1 MKNKDLTQGKPFKTL
16 LIFSLPM
23 LISVTLQ
30 QFYNICD
37 SLIGGNMIKDSGN
50 SLSAI
55 NATYPITMIF
65 LAIATGFG
73 IGVNIV
79 IARYVGEKNLRSVKE
94 GIYTALIFSFL
105 VAVGLIIIT
114 FFFTELM
121 LKAIN
126 VSDSYFNKAAIY
138 LKWYILGLAFLIIYN
153 VVNNSFQALGK
164 SNIPLYFL
172 IFSTALNILLDIL
185 FVNLIEDVDLK
196 IRGIAVATFI
206 SQGLASFLSFLV
218 LLIFIKKTN
227 KERINVL
234 FNKNILMKILP
245 IAIPSIIQAS
255 IISFGQIL
263 IQSKVN
269 SLDINYPGAVA
280 GYGSSYKICY
290 VIVNI
295 YTMMSNAIST
305 YTSQNA
311 GAKKYDRIIKGFKAG
326 LSLCLILTIITTT
339 IFLIMPEQLL
349 SIFASNKDNKE
360 YFIYTGKKF
369 IYYVAP
375 FFILL
380 CIKIPCDGVLKGSK
394 DMRSFMIATFADLI
408 VRVGLTYILEPF
420 YGMDG
425 IFISWPIGW
434 LVGMSLSLIFYFRGR
449 WKRLIGYELNIQK
462 I

>member
-1 MKNKDLTQGKPFKTL
+1 MKNKDLTQGNPFKTIL
-16 LIFSLPM
+16 LFSLPM

-37 SLIGGNMIKDSGN
+37 SLIGGNLINDGGN

-65 LAIATGFG
+65 LAIATGLG

-79 IARYVGEKNLRSVKE
+79 VARFVGEKNLKSVKE
-94 GIYTALIFSFL
+94 GIYTALIF
-105 VAVGLIIIT
+105 GLIVALGLILIC
-114 FFFTELM
+114 FFLTDFM
-121 LKAIN
+121 LRAIN
-126 VSDSYFNKAAIY
+126 VSDAYFNKASIY

-153 VVNNSFQALGK
+153 TVTNSFQALGK

-172 IFSTALNILLDIL
+172 IFSTGLNILLDIL
-185 FVNLIEDVDLK
+185 FVNLINDVDTK

-206 SQGLASFLSFLV
+206 SQGLASILSFMV
-218 LLIFIKKTN
+218 LMIYLNKTN
-227 KERINVL
+227 KEHIDKL
-234 FNKNILMKILP
+234 FNKNILLKILP

-269 SLDINYPGAVA
+269 GLDVKYPGAVA

-311 GAKKYDRIIKGFKAG
+311 GAQKYERINKGFKAG
-326 LSLCLILTIITTT
+326 LLLCIILTVLTTT
-339 IFLIMPEQLL
+339 LFLAIPEQLL
-349 SIFASNKDNKE
+349 SIFASNGEQGE
-360 YFIYTGKKF
+360 YFISTGKKF
-369 IYYVAP
+369 I
-375 FFILL
+375 F
-380 CIKIPCDGVLKGSK
+380 KS
-394 DMRSFMIATFADLI
+394 
-408 VRVGLTYILEPF
+408 
-420 YGMDG
+420 
-425 IFISWPIGW
+425 
-434 LVGMSLSLIFYFRGR
+434 
-449 WKRLIGYELNIQK
+449 
-462 I
+462 

>member
-1 MKNKDLTQGKPFKTL
+1 MKNKDLTTGNPFKTL
-16 LIFSLPM
+16 LLFSLPM

-37 SLIGGNMIKDSGN
+37 SLIGGNLISDKGD

-65 LAIATGFG
+65 LAIATGLG
-73 IGVNIV
+73 IGINIV
-79 IARYVGEKNLRSVKE
+79 IARYVGAKENKYVKE
-94 GIYTALIFSFL
+94 GIYTALIFGILLALALIL
-105 VAVGLIIIT
+105 VT
-114 FFFTELM
+114 FFFTNLM

-126 VSDSYFNKAAIY
+126 VSDTYLNKASIY
-138 LKWYILGLAFLIIYN
+138 LKWYILGLVFLIIYN
-153 VVNNSFQALGK
+153 AVTNIFQALGK

-172 IFSTALNILLDIL
+172 IFSTGLNILLDIL
-185 FVNLIEDVDLK
+185 FVNLINDVNLK
-196 IRGIAVATFI
+196 IRGIAIATFI
-206 SQGLASFLSFLV
+206 SQGLASILSLTV
-218 LLIFIKKTN
+218 LLIYIKKTN
-227 KERINVL
+227 KEHVDVL
-234 FNKNILMKILP
+234 FNKNILLKILP

-269 SLDINYPGAVA
+269 GLDINYPGAVA

-311 GAKKYDRIIKGFKAG
+311 GAQKYDRITKGFKSG
-326 LSLCLILTIITTT
+326 LLLCIILTIITTT
-339 IFLIMPEQLL
+339 IFLIMPDQLL
-349 SIFASNKDNKE
+349 SIFASKGDNKE
-360 YFIYTGKKF
+360 YFLVTGRKF

-380 CIKIPCDGVLKGSK
+380 CIKIPCDGILKGSK
-394 DMRSFMIATFADLI
+394 DMRSFMISTFADLV

-420 YGMDG
+420 MGMDG

-434 LVGMSLSLIFYFRGR
+434 AVGMILSVSFYFMGR
-449 WKRLIGYELNIQK
+449 WKKLIGYSI
-462 I
+462 

>member
-1 MKNKDLTQGKPFKTL
+1 MKNKDLTTGNPFKTL
-16 LIFSLPM
+16 LLFSLPM

-37 SLIGGNMIKDSGN
+37 SLIGGNLISDKGD

-65 LAIATGFG
+65 LAIATGLG
-73 IGVNIV
+73 IGINIV
-79 IARYVGEKNLRSVKE
+79 IARYVGAKENKYVKE
-94 GIYTALIFSFL
+94 GIYTALIFGILL
-105 VAVGLIIIT
+105 VT
-114 FFFTELM
+114 DLM

-126 VSDSYFNKAAIY
+126 VSDTYLNKASIY

-153 VVNNSFQALGK
+153 AVTNIFQALGK

-172 IFSTALNILLDIL
+172 IFSTGLNILLDIL
-185 FVNLIEDVDLK
+185 FVNLINDVNLK
-196 IRGIAVATFI
+196 IRGIAIATFI
-206 SQGLASFLSFLV
+206 SQGLASILSLTV
-218 LLIFIKKTN
+218 LLIYIKKTN
-227 KERINVL
+227 KEHVDVL
-234 FNKNILMKILP
+234 FNKNILLKILP

-269 SLDINYPGAVA
+269 GLDINYPGAVA

-311 GAKKYDRIIKGFKAG
+311 GAQKYDRITKGFKSG
-326 LSLCLILTIITTT
+326 LLLCIILTIITTT
-339 IFLIMPEQLL
+339 IFLIMPDQLL
-349 SIFASNKDNKE
+349 SIFASKGDNKE
-360 YFIYTGKKF
+360 YFLVTGRKF

-380 CIKIPCDGVLKGSK
+380 CIKIPCDGILKGSK
-394 DMRSFMIATFADLI
+394 DMRSFMIATFADLV

-420 YGMDG
+420 MGMDG

-434 LVGMSLSLIFYFRGR
+434 AVGMILSVSFYFMGR
-449 WKRLIGYELNIQK
+449 WKKLIGYSI
-462 I
+462 

>member
-1 MKNKDLTQGKPFKTL
+1 MKNKDLTTGNPFKTL
-16 LIFSLPM
+16 LLFSLPM

-37 SLIGGNMIKDSGN
+37 SLIGGNLISDKGD

-65 LAIATGFG
+65 LAIATGLG
-73 IGVNIV
+73 IGINIV
-79 IARYVGEKNLRSVKE
+79 IARYVGAKENKYVKE
-94 GIYTALIFSFL
+94 GIYTALIFGILLALALIL
-105 VAVGLIIIT
+105 VT
-114 FFFTELM
+114 FFFTDLM

-126 VSDSYFNKAAIY
+126 VSDTYLNKASIY
-138 LKWYILGLAFLIIYN
+138 LKWYILGLVFLIIYN
-153 VVNNSFQALGK
+153 AVTNIFQALGK

-172 IFSTALNILLDIL
+172 IFSTGLNILLDIL
-185 FVNLIEDVDLK
+185 FVNLINDVNLK
-196 IRGIAVATFI
+196 IRGIAIATFI
-206 SQGLASFLSFLV
+206 SQGLASILSLTV
-218 LLIFIKKTN
+218 LLIYIKKTN
-227 KERINVL
+227 KEHVDVL
-234 FNKNILMKILP
+234 FNKNILLKILP

-269 SLDINYPGAVA
+269 GLDINYPGAVA

-311 GAKKYDRIIKGFKAG
+311 GAQKYDRITKGFKSG
-326 LSLCLILTIITTT
+326 LLLCIILTIITTT
-339 IFLIMPEQLL
+339 IFLIMPDQLL
-349 SIFASNKDNKE
+349 SIFASKGDNKE
-360 YFIYTGKKF
+360 YFLVTGRKF

-375 FFILL
+375 FYILL
-380 CIKIPCDGVLKGSK
+380 CIKIPCDGILKGSK
-394 DMRSFMIATFADLI
+394 DMRSFMIATFADLV

-420 YGMDG
+420 MGMDG

-434 LVGMSLSLIFYFRGR
+434 AVGMILSVSFYYMGR
-449 WKRLIGYELNIQK
+449 WKKLIGYSI
-462 I
+462 

>member
-1 MKNKDLTQGKPFKTL
+1 MKNRDLTVGKPFSTL
-16 LIFSLPM
+16 LLFSLPM
-23 LISVTLQ
+23 LLSVTLQ

-37 SLIGGNMIKDSGN
+37 SLIGGNLIKDNGA

-79 IARYVGEKNLRSVKE
+79 VARYVGEKNLKSIKE
-94 GIYTALIFSFL
+94 GIYTSLLFSLLIS
-105 VAVGLIIIT
+105 LIIILIT
-114 FFFTELM
+114 FFLTNLM
-121 LKAIN
+121 LKGIN
-126 VSDSYFNKAAIY
+126 VSDLYFNKAAIY
-138 LKWYILGLAFLIIYN
+138 LKWYILGFIFLIIYN

-172 IFSTALNILLDIL
+172 IFSTILNIILDIL

-196 IRGIAVATFI
+196 IRGIAIATFV
-206 SQGLASFLSFLV
+206 SQALAATLSF
-218 LLIFIKKTN
+218 IFLMVYLNKKIDD
-227 KERINVL
+227 KADKL
-234 FNKNILMKILP
+234 FNLNILKKILP

-269 SLDINYPGAVA
+269 GLDLKYPGAVA

-311 GAKKYDRIIKGFKAG
+311 GAKAYDRIIKGFKAG
-326 LSLCLILTIITTT
+326 LLLCIILTIITTSL
-339 IFLIMPEQLL
+339 FLIIPEQLL
-349 SIFASNKDNKE
+349 SIFKSSSDTQE
-360 YFIYTGKKF
+360 YFLYTGKKF

-408 VRVGLTYILEPF
+408 VRVGLTYILEPI

-434 LVGMSLSLIFYFRGR
+434 LVGMGLSVGFYFMGR
-449 WKRLIGYELNIQK
+449 WKRLIGYENVLN
-462 I
+462 

>member
-1 MKNKDLTQGKPFKTL
+1 MKNKDLTTGNPFKTL
-16 LIFSLPM
+16 LLFSLPM

-37 SLIGGNMIKDSGN
+37 SLIGGNLISDKGD

-65 LAIATGFG
+65 LAIATGLG
-73 IGVNIV
+73 IGINIV
-79 IARYVGEKNLRSVKE
+79 IARYVGAKENKYVKE
-94 GIYTALIFSFL
+94 GIYTALIFAILLALALIL
-105 VAVGLIIIT
+105 VT
-114 FFFTELM
+114 FFFTDLM

-126 VSDSYFNKAAIY
+126 VSDTYLNKASIY

-153 VVNNSFQALGK
+153 AVTNIFQALGK

-172 IFSTALNILLDIL
+172 IFSTGLNILLDIL
-185 FVNLIEDVDLK
+185 FVNLINDVNLK
-196 IRGIAVATFI
+196 IRGIAIATFI
-206 SQGLASFLSFLV
+206 SQGLASILSLTV
-218 LLIFIKKTN
+218 LLIYIKKTN
-227 KERINVL
+227 KEHVDVL
-234 FNKNILMKILP
+234 FNKNILLKILP

-269 SLDINYPGAVA
+269 GLDINYPGAVA

-311 GAKKYDRIIKGFKAG
+311 GAQKYDRITKGFKSG
-326 LSLCLILTIITTT
+326 LLLCIILTIITTT
-339 IFLIMPEQLL
+339 IFLIMPDQLL
-349 SIFASNKDNKE
+349 SIFASKGDNKE
-360 YFIYTGKKF
+360 YFLVTGRKF

-380 CIKIPCDGVLKGSK
+380 CIKIPCDGILKGSK
-394 DMRSFMIATFADLI
+394 DMRSFMIATFADLV

-420 YGMDG
+420 MGMDG

-434 LVGMSLSLIFYFRGR
+434 AVGMILSVSFYFMGR
-449 WKRLIGYELNIQK
+449 WKKLIGYSI
-462 I
+462 

>member
-1 MKNKDLTQGKPFKTL
+1 MKNKDLTTGNPFKTL
-16 LIFSLPM
+16 LLFSLPM

-37 SLIGGNMIKDSGN
+37 SLIGGNLISDKGD

-65 LAIATGFG
+65 LAIATGLG
-73 IGVNIV
+73 IGINIV
-79 IARYVGEKNLRSVKE
+79 IARYVGAKENKYVKE
-94 GIYTALIFSFL
+94 GIYTALIFGILLALALIL
-105 VAVGLIIIT
+105 VT
-114 FFFTELM
+114 FFFTDLM

-126 VSDSYFNKAAIY
+126 VSDTYLNKASIY
-138 LKWYILGLAFLIIYN
+138 LKWYILGLVFLIIYN
-153 VVNNSFQALGK
+153 AVTNIFQALGK

-172 IFSTALNILLDIL
+172 IFSTGLNILLDIL
-185 FVNLIEDVDLK
+185 FVNLINDVNLK
-196 IRGIAVATFI
+196 IRGIAIATFI
-206 SQGLASFLSFLV
+206 SQGLASILSLTV
-218 LLIFIKKTN
+218 LLIYIKKTN
-227 KERINVL
+227 KEHIDVL
-234 FNKNILMKILP
+234 FNKNILLKILP

-269 SLDINYPGAVA
+269 GLDINYPGAVA

-311 GAKKYDRIIKGFKAG
+311 GAQKYDRITKGFKSG
-326 LSLCLILTIITTT
+326 LLLCIILTIITTT
-339 IFLIMPEQLL
+339 IFLIMPDQLL
-349 SIFASNKDNKE
+349 SIFASKGDNKE
-360 YFIYTGKKF
+360 YFLVTGRKF

-375 FFILL
+375 FYILL
-380 CIKIPCDGVLKGSK
+380 CIKIPCDGILKGSK
-394 DMRSFMIATFADLI
+394 DMRSFMIATFADLV

-420 YGMDG
+420 MGMDG

-434 LVGMSLSLIFYFRGR
+434 AVGMILSVSFYYMGR
-449 WKRLIGYELNIQK
+449 WKKLIGYSI
-462 I
+462 

>member
-1 MKNKDLTQGKPFKTL
+1 MKNKDLTVGNPFKTL
-16 LIFSLPM
+16 LLFSLPM

-37 SLIGGNMIKDSGN
+37 SLIGGNLIKDSGD

-65 LAIATGFG
+65 LAIATGLG
-73 IGVNIV
+73 IGINIV
-79 IARYVGEKNLRSVKE
+79 IARFVGQKDYKKVKE
-94 GIYTALIFSFL
+94 GIYTSLIFGVL
-105 VAVGLIIIT
+105 LALCLIIIS

-126 VSDSYFNKAAIY
+126 VSDVYFNKAAIY
-138 LKWYILGLAFLIIYN
+138 LKWYILGLAFLILYN
-153 VVNNSFQALGK
+153 AITNIFQALGK

-172 IFSTALNILLDIL
+172 IFSTTLNILLDIL
-185 FVNLIEDVDLK
+185 FVNLISNIDIK

-206 SQGLASFLSFLV
+206 SQGLASSLSLAV
-218 LLIFIKKTN
+218 LLIYIKKTN
-227 KERINVL
+227 NEKVDML
-234 FNKNILMKILP
+234 FNKNILFKILP

-269 SLDINYPGAVA
+269 GLDINYPGAVA

-311 GAKKYDRIIKGFKAG
+311 GASKYDRIIKGFKSG
-326 LSLCLILTIITTT
+326 LLLCIILTIITTT
-339 IFLIMPEQLL
+339 MFLIIPEQLL
-349 SIFASNKDNKE
+349 SIFASGNDNKE
-360 YFIYTGKKF
+360 YFLSTGKKF

-380 CIKIPCDGVLKGSK
+380 CIKIPCDGILKGSK
-394 DMRSFMIATFADLI
+394 DMRSFMIATFADLV
-408 VRVGLTYILEPF
+408 VRVGLTFILEPIM
-420 YGMDG
+420 GMDG

-434 LVGMSLSLIFYFRGR
+434 AVGMALSVSFYFMGR
-449 WKRLIGYELNIQK
+449 WKRLIGYELTNV
-462 I
+462 

>member
-1 MKNKDLTQGKPFKTL
+1 MKNKDLTTGNPFKTL
-16 LIFSLPM
+16 LLFSLPM

-37 SLIGGNMIKDSGN
+37 SLIGGNLISDKGD

-65 LAIATGFG
+65 LAIATGLG
-73 IGVNIV
+73 IGINIV
-79 IARYVGEKNLRSVKE
+79 IARYVGAKENKYVKE
-94 GIYTALIFSFL
+94 GIYTALIFAILLALALIL
-105 VAVGLIIIT
+105 VT
-114 FFFTELM
+114 FFFNNLM

-126 VSDSYFNKAAIY
+126 VSDTYLNKASIY

-153 VVNNSFQALGK
+153 AVTNIFQALGK

-172 IFSTALNILLDIL
+172 IFSTGLNILLDIL
-185 FVNLIEDVDLK
+185 FVNLINDVNLK
-196 IRGIAVATFI
+196 IRGIAIATFI
-206 SQGLASFLSFLV
+206 SQGLASILSLTV
-218 LLIFIKKTN
+218 LLIYIKKTN
-227 KERINVL
+227 KEHVDVL
-234 FNKNILMKILP
+234 FNKNILLKILP

-269 SLDINYPGAVA
+269 GLDINYPGAVA

-311 GAKKYDRIIKGFKAG
+311 GAQKYDRITKGFKSG
-326 LSLCLILTIITTT
+326 LLLCIILTIITTT
-339 IFLIMPEQLL
+339 IFLIMPDQLL
-349 SIFASNKDNKE
+349 SIFASKGDNKE
-360 YFIYTGKKF
+360 YFLVTGRKF

-380 CIKIPCDGVLKGSK
+380 CIKIPCDGILKGSK
-394 DMRSFMIATFADLI
+394 DMRSFMIATFADLV

-420 YGMDG
+420 MGMDG

-434 LVGMSLSLIFYFRGR
+434 AVGMILSVSFYFMGR
-449 WKRLIGYELNIQK
+449 WKKLIGYSI
-462 I
+462 

>member
-1 MKNKDLTQGKPFKTL
+1 MKNKDLTTGNPFKTL
-16 LIFSLPM
+16 LLFSLPM

-37 SLIGGNMIKDSGN
+37 SLIGGNLISDKGD

-65 LAIATGFG
+65 LAIATGLG
-73 IGVNIV
+73 IGINIV
-79 IARYVGEKNLRSVKE
+79 IARYVGAKENKYVKE
-94 GIYTALIFSFL
+94 GIYTALIFGILLALALIL
-105 VAVGLIIIT
+105 VT
-114 FFFTELM
+114 FFFTDLM

-126 VSDSYFNKAAIY
+126 VSDTYLNKASIY

-153 VVNNSFQALGK
+153 AVTNIFQALGK

-172 IFSTALNILLDIL
+172 IFSTGLNILLDIL
-185 FVNLIEDVDLK
+185 FVNLINDVNLK
-196 IRGIAVATFI
+196 IRGIAIATFI
-206 SQGLASFLSFLV
+206 SQGLASILSLTV
-218 LLIFIKKTN
+218 LLIYIKKTN
-227 KERINVL
+227 KEHVDVL
-234 FNKNILMKILP
+234 FNKNILLKILP

-269 SLDINYPGAVA
+269 GLDINYPGAVA

-311 GAKKYDRIIKGFKAG
+311 GAQKYDRITKGFKSG
-326 LSLCLILTIITTT
+326 LLLCIILTIITTT
-339 IFLIMPEQLL
+339 IFLIMPDQLL
-349 SIFASNKDNKE
+349 SIFASKGDNKE
-360 YFIYTGKKF
+360 YFLVTGRKF

-380 CIKIPCDGVLKGSK
+380 CIKIPCDGILKGSK
-394 DMRSFMIATFADLI
+394 DMRSFMIATFADLV

-420 YGMDG
+420 MGMDG

-434 LVGMSLSLIFYFRGR
+434 AVGMILSVSFYFMGR
-449 WKRLIGYELNIQK
+449 WKKLIGYSI
-462 I
+462 